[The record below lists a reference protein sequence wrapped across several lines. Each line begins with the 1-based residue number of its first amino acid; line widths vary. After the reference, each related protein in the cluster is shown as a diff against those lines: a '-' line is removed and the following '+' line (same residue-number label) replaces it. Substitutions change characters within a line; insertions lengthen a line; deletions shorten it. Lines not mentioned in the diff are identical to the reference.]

1 MPKCLSYAEAVHAYA
16 TGATIWCVHSNGQT
30 YGGLFWDEPRE
41 RFADPR
47 VRRDAAR
54 ACARRLRILLTYED
68 PGMSFYIS
76 Q

>member
-1 MPKCLSYAEAVHAYA
+1 MRKYLSFVEAVHAYA
-16 TGATIWCVHSNGQT
+16 NGATVWCVHSNGQI
-30 YGGLFWDEPRE
+30 YAGCNWDEPRE

-54 ACARRLRILLTYED
+54 SFARKLRVLLTYED